1 MNNEDTPDADDGEE
15 DFDQEAEPQQDAGAD
30 IDLSGFMRSA
40 RQTAAWLNSID
51 NDKML
56 EPARRQIRAL
66 ESTRRA
72 VDSVVGPGNAVY
84 QAALDAQRQYRA
96 VAAPV
101 LALQSDLSDIYDWH
115 RRIGD
120 VVRSV
125 SFPRALLDQL
135 AAAAAFFLPPNLSGL
150 DTEDLYTIL
159 DLGED
164 DGLSLAWAP
173 RTEIVKALLPLSTRE
188 ERYALLTE
196 RRVDVLDDVDASLQ
210 IVTHPELTGMVTIL
224 SAAIRTARADF
235 SEGAQALAGNVLE
248 TAMKGHGNAWI
259 RRTFP
264 QVSYPPRA
272 GHHGTIGSALDDADD
287 WGDLTLLQ
295 FKHFLVLAGM
305 RSAFGPGAIQ
315 DTFNRH
321 LGAHQA
327 SPDAYR
333 PEFVLPAI
341 LLAHALLRALNQDLT
356 PSDNEEEHA

>member
-15 DFDQEAEPQQDAGAD
+15 DFDQEAEPQQDADAD
-30 IDLSGFMRSA
+30 IDLSDFMKSA
-40 RQTAAWLNSID
+40 KQTAAWLNSI
-51 NDKML
+51 DKML

-72 VDSVVGPGNAVY
+72 IDSVMGPGNAVY

-96 VAAPV
+96 IAAPV

-115 RRIGD
+115 RRIDD

-125 SFPRALLDQL
+125 SLPRALLDQL
-135 AAAAAFFLPPNLSGL
+135 AAAAAFFLPANLSGL

-159 DLGED
+159 DLGQD

-188 ERYALLTE
+188 ERHALLTE
-196 RRVDVLDDVDASLQ
+196 RRDDVLDDVDASLQ

-224 SAAIRTARADF
+224 SAATRTARADF

-248 TAMKGHGNAWI
+248 TAMKRHGNTWI
-259 RRTFP
+259 RHSFP
-264 QVSYPPRA
+264 QATYTKG
-272 GHHGTIGSALDDADD
+272 GHHWVIDSALDEAGD
-287 WGDLTLLQ
+287 WSNLTLLQ
-295 FKHFLVLAGM
+295 FKHYLVLAGM
-305 RSAFGPGAIQ
+305 RNAFGPGATQ

-333 PEFVLPAI
+333 SEFVLPAI

-356 PSDNEEEHA
+356 RPDDEGEDA

>member
-1 MNNEDTPDADDGEE
+1 MNDEDTPDAEDGEE
-15 DFDQEAEPQQDAGAD
+15 DFDQEAEPRQDVGAD
-30 IDLSGFMRSA
+30 IGLSGLMKSA
-40 RQTAAWLNSID
+40 RQNAAWLNSID
-51 NDKML
+51 KQF
-56 EPARRQIRAL
+56 EPIRRQLRGI
-66 ESTRRA
+66 ESTRRSI
-72 VDSVVGPGNAVY
+72 VDAMGPANAVY
-84 QAALDAQRQYRA
+84 QAALDAQRRYQAIA
-96 VAAPV
+96 VPV

-115 RRIGD
+115 SRIDD

-125 SFPRALLDQL
+125 SLPRTLLDQL
-135 AAAAAFFLPPNLSGL
+135 AAAAALFLPANLSGL

-173 RTEIVKALLPLSTRE
+173 RTEIVKALLPLSNRA
-188 ERYALLTE
+188 ERYALLAE
-196 RRVDVLDDVDASLQ
+196 RRDDVLDDVDASLQ

-224 SAAIRTARADF
+224 SAATRTARADF

-248 TAMKGHGNAWI
+248 TAMKRHGNAWI

-264 QVSYPPRA
+264 QVSYPPKA
-272 GHHGTIGSALDDADD
+272 GHHGTIGSVLDDADD

-295 FKHFLVLAGM
+295 FKHYLVLAGM
-305 RSAFGPGAIQ
+305 RNAFGPGASQ

-341 LLAHALLRALNQDLT
+341 LLAHALLRALNQNLEHPD
-356 PSDNEEEHA
+356 DEEDDA